1 MMNAVWIAVGFLA
14 IVLLARGLKASQ
26 RDAKMP
32 PGPPGLPLLGNLHE
46 LPWSKSYLKMLEWS
60 RKYGDI
66 YSLKLGSTNVIV
78 LSSAD
83 VVTELF
89 DKRGAIYS
97 NRPDS
102 YIANELLCPNE
113 THLLLMS
120 YGPAWRHL
128 RKTFM
133 SVLNISTV
141 QTLRTLQG
149 IEASQTMKDL
159 CDTPES
165 FSQHIRRYA
174 TGVILS
180 SVFGTRAESF
190 DDPNVKEIYRV
201 QDQFS
206 EILEPGNTPPVDAFP
221 WLQYLPSSLAS
232 WKQRAAEVYKGQHD
246 LYHGLLNGT
255 KRRIANAG
263 YVNCFMDRLL
273 SDEEKAKHNLDDEH
287 LAFLGGVMMEA
298 GSDSTSSTLLSFILA
313 MVKYPHV
320 LKKLQAEI
328 DAVCGDERSPT
339 FEDMPSLPYVQACVL
354 ETMRWRPAVPAA
366 FPHVLTQDDWYRGY
380 FLPKGSMVIANVTA
394 IHQNPNDYEDP
405 SQYMPERYYKNEHG
419 LKPGRVAD
427 PARRSVY
434 TFGAGRRVCP
444 GMHLGENSLRINMA
458 RLAWGFDFLPPL
470 DSVTGKEAPREQIQV
485 DVKSAYT
492 DGVSSGPKDY
502 KCRIVPRSRKH
513 VEIMRKD
520 LELAGPEIDQYR
532 KQ

>member
-1 MMNAVWIAVGFLA
+1 
-14 IVLLARGLKASQ
+14 
-26 RDAKMP
+26 
-32 PGPPGLPLLGNLHE
+32 
-46 LPWSKSYLKMLEWS
+46 MLEWS
-60 RKYGDI
+60 RTYGDI
-66 YSLKLGSTNVIV
+66 YSLKLGSATVIV

-89 DKRGAIYS
+89 EKRGAIYS
-97 NRPDS
+97 SRPGS
-102 YIANELLCPNE
+102 YLANELLCPND

-128 RKTFM
+128 RKAFM

-141 QTLRTLQG
+141 QTLRTLQKN
-149 IEASQTMKDL
+149 EATQTMKDL
-159 CDTPES
+159 CDTPER

-180 SVFGTRAESF
+180 SVFGMRAESF

-221 WLQYLPSSLAS
+221 LLKYVPTSLAG
-232 WKQRAAEVYKGQHD
+232 WKQRAAAVYKGQHD
-246 LYHGLLNGT
+246 LYHGLLSGT
-255 KRRIANAG
+255 KRRISNTG

-273 SDEEKAKHNLDDEH
+273 SDEEMAKHNLDDEH

-313 MVKYPHV
+313 MMKFPHV
-320 LKKLQAEI
+320 LKKLQAEV
-328 DAVCGDERSPT
+328 DTVCGDERAPT
-339 FEDMPSLPYVQACVL
+339 FEDMAELPYVQACVF

-366 FPHVLTQDDWYRGY
+366 FPHVLTQDDWYNGY
-380 FLPKGSMVIANVTA
+380 FLPKGSMVIANVMA
-394 IHQNPNDYEDP
+394 IHQNPDDYENP
-405 SQYMPERYYKNEHG
+405 SEYMPERYYKNGHG
-419 LKPGRVAD
+419 LKAGKVAD
-427 PARRSVY
+427 PGRRSVY

-458 RLAWGFDFLPPL
+458 RLAWGFDILPPL
-470 DSVTGKEAPREQIQV
+470 DPVTGKEVPRDAIPV

-502 KCRIVPRSRKH
+502 KCRIVPRSAKH
-513 VEIMRKD
+513 VEIMKRD
-520 LELAGPEIDQYR
+520 LALAGPELDQYR